1 MIINCTDKKEKHK
14 QLQVILCMT
23 IRKYDTICKWHVPA
37 PEPPKTKVDN
47 HLVLTVITD
56 SKLLK
61 DSLKDKL
68 FIRK

>member
-1 MIINCTDKKEKHK
+1 
-14 QLQVILCMT
+14 MT